1 MCASLPRRSA
11 YVRRPRLA
19 RVPTTTPKDNPHQNP
34 RRTRAVSAAVRHH
47 PSTAYCPVDSVLCLR
62 APPEP
67 PPLPSPSV
75 RTPAA
80 HGVSRNLPR
89 RSPRADLHPKKICNL
104 GPIGPCPRQIRNHP
118 RAPSSRRSGLVG
130 PHTTPPI
137 VHYKYMTSTLRE
149 GYFWLPTLGT

>member
-1 MCASLPRRSA
+1 MHLSLDAAHTSGDHGWPGSQRRL
-11 YVRRPRLA
+11 RRITRTKTLYGRARSPRLY
-19 RVPTTTPKDNPHQNP
+19 VTTH
-34 RRTRAVSAAVRHH
+34 RLRIA
-47 PSTAYCPVDSVLCLR
+47 PSIACYASES
-62 APPEP
+62 PPNP
-67 PPLPSPSV
+67 PPPPSPSV

-137 VHYKYMTSTLRE
+137 VNYKYMTSTLRE